1 MTSART
7 SRYAAFLRGMNVG
20 GHRVKS
26 EELRPLFEALGFTD
40 VRVFRASGNI
50 VFAAEREPLA
60 KLRDRIEAGLV
71 EALGYAVPT
80 FLRTAAE
87 VCTIAA
93 AQPFPPAL
101 VQTSKGKLQ
110 VTLLSTA
117 PAKRTRE
124 EVLALSTEEDRLALE
139 ERELYWLPSG
149 GILKSALDL
158 KAIAKLLGMSTT
170 RTKNTVEQIAAK
182 HFAD

>member
-1 MTSART
+1 MVSAGT

-26 EELRPLFEALGFTD
+26 EELRSLFEALGFTD

-50 VFAAEREPLA
+50 VFTAEREPVTELTA
-60 KLRDRIEAGLV
+60 RSEAGLE

-80 FLRTAAE
+80 FLRTAEE
-87 VCTIAA
+87 VRAIAA
-93 AQPFPPAL
+93 AQPFDPPL
-101 VQTSKGKLQ
+101 VQASKGKLQ
-110 VTLLSTA
+110 VTMLSSV
-117 PAKRTRE
+117 PAKRARE
-124 EVLALSTEEDRLALE
+124 DVLALPTGEDLLTLKG
-139 ERELYWLPSG
+139 RELYWLPSG
-149 GILKSALDL
+149 GILDSVLDL
-158 KAIAKLLGMSTT
+158 KAIAKLLGAGTT